1 MNLRDSQLQ
10 KELTRRKK
18 IMATDASGESP
29 INWTTFN
36 PSSVRKVPVKTLLRL
51 VVEITATRTR
61 LIEDHDKIVSSNPI
75 KAIQAKCIF
84 SDQRLGC
91 LLADCYSTMD
101 PPLQTAYLY
110 LLAVHFYYSLSVHM
124 IENNLNPFNLI

>member
-18 IMATDASGESP
+18 IMATEASGESP

-36 PSSVRKVPVKTLLRL
+36 PSNVRKVPIKTLLRL
-51 VVEITATRTR
+51 LIEITATRIR
-61 LIEDHDKIVSSNPI
+61 LIEDHDEVVSSNPI

-84 SDQRLGC
+84 SDQKLSY
-91 LLADCYSTMD
+91 LLADCYSTLD
-101 PPLQTAYLY
+101 PPLQTAFLY
-110 LLAVHFYYSLSVHM
+110 LLAVHFYYNLSDHM